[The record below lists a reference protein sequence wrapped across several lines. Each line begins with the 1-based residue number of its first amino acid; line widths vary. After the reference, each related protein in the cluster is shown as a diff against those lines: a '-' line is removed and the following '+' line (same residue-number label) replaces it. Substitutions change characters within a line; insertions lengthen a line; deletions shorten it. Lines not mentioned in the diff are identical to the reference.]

1 MAYAYPQQS
10 MWSGRRLVAL
20 LVAIAVNLGMI
31 LAISNGL
38 NFEFVKPEY
47 QSLEA
52 VVVEEQKPQDEIVV
66 EMPEVKVTDPMP
78 LVLDMPPPEV
88 DIQIEAPPPPI
99 AAAAVPQPPTAI
111 TPPPA
116 TQLQADSA
124 LTPPVY
130 PAASIRAEEQG
141 TVTLLIYVLPDG
153 KVGDVKVAKSSGY
166 PRLDQAAIQA
176 ARSGWRFKAATQ
188 GGGAVAA
195 WGRYAV
201 TFDLREAR

>member
-10 MWSGRRLVAL
+10 LWSGRKLVAL

-38 NFEFVKPEY
+38 NFEFVKPVY
-47 QSLEA
+47 HTLEA
-52 VVVEEQKPQDEIVV
+52 VVVQEQKPEKEMIV
-66 EMPEVKVTDPMP
+66 EMPSVPVPEPTPQ
-78 LVLDMPPPEV
+78 VLDIPPPEV

-99 AAAAVPQPPTAI
+99 AATPVPQAPVQIA
-111 TPPPA
+111 PPA
-116 TQLQADSA
+116 TQLQADNA

-153 KVGDVKVAKSSGY
+153 RVGDVKVAKSSGY
-166 PRLDQAAIQA
+166 PRLDQAAMQA
-176 ARSGWRFKAATQ
+176 ARGGWRFKAATQ